1 MYDNGKEI
9 IMLEKNE
16 RRDFLWNMIGSLVYA
31 MSTVFMSYLT
41 IRIVGEDKG
50 GIFAIALTISQML
63 VYFGYFEMRNY
74 QVTDSKDKYTFGQY
88 FTTKIYTCMIMFLVS
103 IGYILLKGY
112 NSEKAMIVLLVCV
125 LKLIDAFADVYE
137 SQFHKDGYLYL
148 AGQSMCHR
156 TLIMM
161 AAYFVMLILTHNLI
175 LTMIITDVV
184 AVICVY
190 IFDIRIYKKY
200 GDKICLC
207 NIRTVLEI
215 MKNCFPLFLGVFLW
229 AYILSA
235 PRLAVD
241 KYMTSEYQSYYQAI
255 FLPVSV
261 INLFAGFLFRPMLIT
276 LTDLNEKRE
285 FKSFFTIIIKMLS
298 CLVGITVVCLLGA
311 YVLGIPVLSLMTGC
325 DLTPYRGLLVFTIAA
340 GGINAVAFVL
350 YYILTIFRTKKLI
363 MTGYILSA
371 LSIYILSDKM
381 VRQSELFGASM
392 SFFVAV
398 CVLGLFFA
406 GSIVAYV
413 VKVRKSINQTVE

>member
-1 MYDNGKEI
+1 MF
-9 IMLEKNE
+9 EKNE
-16 RRDFLWNMIGSLVYA
+16 KSDFLWNMIGSLVYA

-41 IRIVGEDKG
+41 IRIVGEEKG

-74 QVTDSKDKYTFGQY
+74 QVTASKNKYTFRQY
-88 FTTKIYTCMIMFLVS
+88 FTTKIFTCFIMLLVS
-103 IGYILLKGY
+103 FGYVFFKGY
-112 NSEKAMIVLLVCV
+112 DSEKTAIVLLVCV

-148 AGQSMCHR
+148 AGKSMCHR

-161 AAYFVMLILTHNLI
+161 VVYFVMLVVTNNLI
-175 LTMIITDVV
+175 MTMIVSDLV
-184 AVICVY
+184 AVVCVWF
-190 IFDIRIYKKY
+190 FDIRVYKKY
-200 GDKICLC
+200 GDKIYLC
-207 NIRTVLEI
+207 DFKTVMEI
-215 MKNCFPLFLGVFLW
+215 VKNCFPLFLGVFLW

-241 KYMTSEYQSYYQAI
+241 KYMTNEYQSYYQAI

-276 LTDLNEKRE
+276 LTDLHEKRD
-285 FKSFFTIIIKMLS
+285 FCKFFTIIMKMLG
-298 CLVGITVVCLLGA
+298 CLTGITVVCLLGA
-311 YVLGIPVLSLMTGC
+311 YLLGIPVLSLVTGC
-325 DLTPYRGLLVFTIAA
+325 DLAPYRGLLVFTIAA

-371 LSIYILSDKM
+371 VSIYFLSEELVKK
-381 VRQSELFGASM
+381 SELFGASM

-398 CVLGLFFA
+398 CILGLFFA
-406 GSIVAYV
+406 GSICAYV
-413 VKVRKSINQTVE
+413 VKVKKSIPQK

>member
-1 MYDNGKEI
+1 
-9 IMLEKNE
+9 MLEKNE

-325 DLTPYRGLLVFTIAA
+325 DLSPYRGLLVFTIAA

>member
-1 MYDNGKEI
+1 
-9 IMLEKNE
+9 MLEKNE

-175 LTMIITDVV
+175 LTMIITDVI

-325 DLTPYRGLLVFTIAA
+325 DLSPYRGLLVFTIAA

-413 VKVRKSINQTVE
+413 IKVRKSINQTVE

>member
-1 MYDNGKEI
+1 
-9 IMLEKNE
+9 MLEKNE